1 MPPEATGSRT
11 KEVAAGVG
19 LTGLIFAISANLPI
33 LGFFIALALPLPV
46 LVYRL
51 RLGRKLGAMVAG
63 GAVGLM
69 LLAYGRLTVDLLFFS
84 ELLLI
89 GYLLAES
96 LADRRPVE
104 VVVLKP
110 AAAAV
115 LSGVVILTVAAHANG
130 QGLVVAVSEYVA
142 TNLALSLKLYES
154 MGIPAEHIR
163 TIERSADLI
172 QEVLI
177 RLMPALA
184 AILALLVSWIT
195 LLLARALLRSREM
208 AFPDYGPLNRWKPPE
223 TLVWVVIGCG
233 IGVMMPDLTIK
244 TLAINGLLVSLTIY
258 FLAGIAIVAWFF
270 DKKSFPRLVR
280 VFLYSLIVMQQ
291 LFLLLVIGLGLF
303 DVWLDFRKLEPK
315 TD

>member
-1 MPPEATGSRT
+1 MPPEATGSRV

-19 LTGLIFAISANLPI
+19 LTGVIFAISANLPI
-33 LGFFIALALPLPV
+33 LGFFTALAIPLPV
-46 LVYRL
+46 LVYRI
-51 RLGRKLGAMVAG
+51 RLGRKPGAMVAG

-69 LLAYGRLTVDLLFFS
+69 LLAYGRPTVDLLYFS

-96 LADRRPVE
+96 LAARRPVE
-104 VVVLKP
+104 AAVLHP

-115 LSGVVILTVAAHANG
+115 VSGVVVLTVAANANG
-130 QGLVVAVSEYVA
+130 QGLVTAVSEYVA
-142 TNLALSLKLYES
+142 ANLALSLKLYES
-154 MGIPAEHIR
+154 MGISAEHIQ
-163 TIERSADLI
+163 TIEESADLI
-172 QEVLI
+172 REVI
-177 RLMPALA
+177 VRLMPAGA
-184 AILALLVSWIT
+184 AILALMVTWIT
-195 LLLARALLRSREM
+195 LLLGRALLRSQEM

-223 TLVWVVIGCG
+223 VLVWVVIACG
-233 IGVMMPDLTIK
+233 VGVMMPDLTIK
-244 TLAINGLLVSLTIY
+244 TIAINGLLVSLTVY

-270 DKKSFPRLVR
+270 EKKGIPRLVR